1 MNTCLTSI
9 ICTETSSIS
18 IDYMVDNI
26 GGIMDKIINTPYDI
40 LVISGFSGSG
50 KGTIINKLLSLHPE
64 LDLIKSYTTRRKRN
78 SADYYSFI
86 DLKEFTSLKKKED
99 FFLEVNRYSG
109 EWYGTPVHLVKNCIS
124 SGKTAIIEVDPNG
137 FKQIV
142 TSPLAKGMRILSVFV
157 TVDADTLVKRIFSRN
172 TENLDKILLRLNA
185 SLNECEWVNSYD
197 IALPN
202 YDLDESVKQIEK
214 ALFNYI
220 YPHTSFDT
228 EKFKHRMEE
237 IVDILSD

>member
-86 DLKEFTSLKKKED
+86 DLK
-99 FFLEVNRYSG
+99 
-109 EWYGTPVHLVKNCIS
+109 
-124 SGKTAIIEVDPNG
+124 
-137 FKQIV
+137 
-142 TSPLAKGMRILSVFV
+142 
-157 TVDADTLVKRIFSRN
+157 
-172 TENLDKILLRLNA
+172 
-185 SLNECEWVNSYD
+185 
-197 IALPN
+197 
-202 YDLDESVKQIEK
+202 
-214 ALFNYI
+214 
-220 YPHTSFDT
+220 
-228 EKFKHRMEE
+228 
-237 IVDILSD
+237 